1 MEIIAVKHN
10 RNNSKNGR
18 VVMVSALL
26 TLLALSAAGCA
37 RNRGIEILPLGN
49 RSVLTLNSD
58 DVVQVMRAA
67 GFSDEQIYEHG
78 TALYDGLLK
87 AFDDEDVDTIVLL
100 SDGEPTEGALIEAVD
115 ILEDITLRNELRRIV
130 IHCVSVNHVST
141 VLEGLAQASGG
152 TFLRLNQLDTIPDK
166 LEELTENTL
175 VGRSETELWDRPWV
189 FLLFF
194 GMIVLEWIGRKVAR
208 LL

>member
-37 RNRGIEILPLGN
+37 RNRGIEVLPLGN

-78 TALYDGLLK
+78 TALYDGLAK
-87 AFDDEDVDTIVLL
+87 SGAVQIRVDGKVEVVFAINDDSVYISTLGRGHFVY
-100 SDGEPTEGALIEAVD
+100 D
-115 ILEDITLRNELRRIV
+115 IQTGW
-130 IHCVSVNHVST
+130 VN
-141 VLEGLAQASGG
+141 SGP
-152 TFLRLNQLDTIPDK
+152 R
-166 LEELTENTL
+166 
-175 VGRSETELWDRPWV
+175 
-189 FLLFF
+189 
-194 GMIVLEWIGRKVAR
+194 
-208 LL
+208 